1 MEKLLGWAQNK
12 AGAAKPGGVE
22 CPLSVTKEPINN
34 KSSLKIH
41 TEQRGS
47 EKAAESSL
55 FLSPRLC
62 LTRYARGTPMPRA
75 LFFAVMLAFVFSIN

>member
-22 CPLSVTKEPINN
+22 CPLSVTKKPINN

-55 FLSPRLC
+55 FYPQGSASHAMREAHRC
-62 LTRYARGTPMPRA
+62 RA
-75 LFFAVMLAFVFSIN
+75 HFFSR